1 MTSLAINAPN
11 LGLGVDDLVDW
22 LELAALFDDYG
33 VARLDALLGS
43 LAELEPSA
51 EDDIGRRDQERE
63 QLVEKIEAE
72 VDLRQRHLA
81 DTYPFQMSEGG
92 DEVILSPTWRDEL
105 RLAFY
110 LVCLVATHAS
120 GSPILRAVPVDDML
134 RELRNKIFQV
144 VATLG
149 LAGHSRGP
157 AFSVGWPRQNGEKIV
172 ELLTRAVAAG
182 GGFTVREPPS
192 PYVAPREKDGGVDVI
207 AFTLDGRPP
216 PVAFYFGQTA
226 SGRNWEDKPV
236 GVYVETFVGAYMLD
250 PRGNHVQVTLI
261 PHRIIDEARWFQMS
275 QRHKAILDRS
285 RLPRRAWEGLQLANE
300 GVPIDGADSV
310 EDLRKWLFGYHD
322 YAQAA

>member
-1 MTSLAINAPN
+1 MNAPT

-22 LELAALFDDYG
+22 LELVALFDEFG

-63 QLVEKIEAE
+63 QLVEMIEAE
-72 VDLRQRHLA
+72 VTFRQTNLEDA
-81 DTYPFQMSEGG
+81 YPFELSGAA
-92 DEVILSPTWRDEL
+92 DEMLLSPTWREEP

-120 GSPILRAVPVDDML
+120 GSPILRAVPVDEML

-149 LAGHSRGP
+149 LAGLSRGP
-157 AFSVGWPRQNGEKIV
+157 AFSVGWPRQNGERIV

-182 GGFTVREPPS
+182 GGFTVRDPPS
-192 PYVAPREKDGGVDVI
+192 PYTPPHEKDGGVDVI

-236 GVYVETFVGAYMLD
+236 GVYVDTFVGAYMLD
-250 PRGNHVQVTLI
+250 HRGNPIQVTLI
-261 PHRIIDEARWFQMS
+261 PHRVLDEARWSLMS
-275 QRHKAILDRS
+275 HRHKAILDRS
-285 RLPRRAWEGLQLANE
+285 RLPLRAWQGLQLANS
-300 GVPIDGADSV
+300 GVPVDGADLV
-310 EDLRKWLFGYHD
+310 GDLQQWLLGYYN

>member
-1 MTSLAINAPN
+1 MSLAMNAPT

-22 LELAALFDDYG
+22 LELVALFDEFG
-33 VARLDALLGS
+33 VARLDALLGA
-43 LAELEPSA
+43 LAEQESSA

-63 QLVEKIEAE
+63 QLIEKIEAE
-72 VDLRQRHLA
+72 VTFRQENLE
-81 DTYPFQMSEGG
+81 DTYPFELSAAG
-92 DEVILSPTWRDEL
+92 DELILSSTWRDEP

-120 GSPILRAVPVDDML
+120 GSPILRAVPIDEML

-144 VATLG
+144 IATLG

-157 AFSVGWPRQNGEKIV
+157 AFSVGWPRRNGEKIV

-182 GGFTVREPPS
+182 GGFTVRNPPS
-192 PYVAPREKDGGVDVI
+192 PYVAPQEKDGGVDVI

-216 PVAFYFGQTA
+216 PVAFYYGQTA

-236 GVYVETFVGAYMLD
+236 GVHVDTFVGAYMLD
-250 PRGNHVQVTLI
+250 PRGNPVHVTLI
-261 PHRIIDEARWFQMS
+261 PHRVLDDARWYQMS
-275 QRHKAILDRS
+275 HRHKAILDRS
-285 RLPRRAWEGLQLANE
+285 RLPLRAWQGLQLANG
-300 GVPIDGADSV
+300 GVPVDGADLV
-310 EDLRKWLFGYHD
+310 DDLRQWLFGYYD

>member
-1 MTSLAINAPN
+1 MSMAMNAPT

-22 LELAALFDDYG
+22 LELVALFDKFG
-33 VARLDALLGS
+33 VARMDSLLGS

-63 QLVEKIEAE
+63 QLIEKLETE
-72 VDLRQRHLA
+72 VTFRQKSLE
-81 DTYPFQMSEGG
+81 DTYPFELSAAG
-92 DEVILSPTWRDEL
+92 DELNLSPTWRDEP

-110 LVCLVATHAS
+110 LVCLIATHTS
-120 GSPILRAVPVDDML
+120 GSPILRAPPVEGML
-134 RELRNKIFQV
+134 IELRNKIFQI

-157 AFSVGWPRQNGEKIV
+157 AFSVGWPRQNGEKIT

-182 GGFTVREPPS
+182 GGFTVRNPPS
-192 PYVAPREKDGGVDVI
+192 PYVAPQEKDGGVDVI

-236 GVYVETFVGAYMLD
+236 GVYVETFSGAYMLD
-250 PRGNHVQVTLI
+250 PRGNPIHVTLI
-261 PHRIIDEARWFQMS
+261 PHRVLDEARWNLMS
-275 QRHKAILDRS
+275 HRHKAILDRS
-285 RLPRRAWEGLQLANE
+285 RLPLRAWQGFQLAGT
-300 GVPIDGADSV
+300 GVPIDGADLID
-310 EDLRKWLFGYHD
+310 ELRDWLFGYYD